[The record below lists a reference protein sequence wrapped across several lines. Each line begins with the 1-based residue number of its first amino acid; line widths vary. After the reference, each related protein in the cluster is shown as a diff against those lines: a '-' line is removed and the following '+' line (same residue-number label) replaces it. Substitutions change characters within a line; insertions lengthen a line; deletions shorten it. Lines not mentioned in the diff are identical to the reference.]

1 MLNIREFFNDQNKLL
16 KLNWLVGEKNSNT
29 FIKDS
34 SFESAEI
41 VGHLNLIHPYR
52 IHVFGKP
59 EINYYNEMDPQR
71 RNYLTSELFS
81 ASPPA
86 LIIAENQIPPK
97 DIFKACETKNIPL
110 LSTFQSAASTIELL
124 RIQLS
129 KKLAPRI
136 TMHGVFMDVLGIGV
150 MITGESGLGKSE
162 LGLELLTRGHGL
174 VADDAID
181 FVRIAPEVIEGKSPN
196 ILRNLLEVRGLG
208 LLNIKTIFGESS
220 VRRKIRLRLIVQLVR
235 RSLINEYDRLPLEAI
250 YENVLGLQIRKV
262 VIPVSAGRNLAVL
275 VETAVRNTV
284 LQLRGVDTLKEFMKR
299 QSQEI
304 EKNSSENLIKH
315 QTQKQKK

>member
-1 MLNIREFFNDQNKLL
+1 MLNIREFFNEQNHLL
-16 KLNWLVGEKNSNT
+16 KLNWLVGKENSNT

-59 EINYYNEMDPQR
+59 EINYYNQMDPQR
-71 RNYLTSELFS
+71 RVYLTSELIS

-86 LIIAENQIPPK
+86 LIIAENQIPPD
-97 DIFKACETKNIPL
+97 DIFKACEIENIPL
-110 LSTFQSAASTIELL
+110 LSTSQSAASTIELL

-129 KKLAPRI
+129 KKLAPRT

-150 MITGESGLGKSE
+150 LITGESGLGKSE

-196 ILRNLLEVRGLG
+196 ILRNLIEVRGLG

-250 YENVLGLQIRKV
+250 YEDVLGLQIRKV

-275 VETAVRNTV
+275 VEAAVRNTV
-284 LQLRGVDTLKEFMKR
+284 LQLRGVDTIKEFMER
-299 QSQEI
+299 QSHEI
-304 EKNSSENLIKH
+304 KKNIFKNHKKIKPSN
-315 QTQKQKK
+315 

>member
-1 MLNIREFFNDQNKLL
+1 MLNIREFLNDKNHLL
-16 KLNWLVGEKNSNT
+16 KLNWLVGEENSNT
-29 FIKDS
+29 FIRDT

-52 IHVFGKP
+52 IHVFGEP
-59 EINYYNEMDPQR
+59 EINYYNQMDPQR
-71 RNYLTSELFS
+71 RSYLTSELIS
-81 ASPPA
+81 ANPPA
-86 LIIAENQIPPK
+86 LIIAENQIPPE
-97 DIFKACETKNIPL
+97 DIFKACEIENIPL
-110 LSTFQSAASTIELL
+110 LSTLQSAASTIELL

-129 KKLAPRI
+129 KKLAPRT

-150 MITGESGLGKSE
+150 LITGESGLGKSE

-250 YENVLGLQIRKV
+250 YEDVLGLQIRKV

-275 VETAVRNTV
+275 VEAAVRNTV
-284 LQLRGVDTLKEFMKR
+284 LQLRGVDTTREFMDR
-299 QSQEI
+299 QNQEI
-304 EKNSSENLIKH
+304 KKDSFRNQIKNK
-315 QTQKQKK
+315 TQKQKK